1 MHKAILV
8 TGSTDGIGL
17 ETAKVFYSMGHHVL
31 LHGRGPAKLESAEK
45 ALTAIPGG
53 GQLDSYV
60 ADLSYMAGVDRLAE
74 AVKEK
79 HSTIDVLINNAGVY
93 KTADTITR
101 DGFDVR
107 FAVNALAPCLLTKRL
122 MPQLHSN
129 SRVIN
134 LSSAAQSPVDPHALA
149 GRAHIAD
156 DYTAY
161 AQSKLALTMWSIH
174 LASELGNNGP
184 VILAVN
190 PGSLLATKMVKE
202 GFGMAGKDIGIG
214 VDILVRLAL
223 DDEFENASGLYFD
236 NDAGQ
241 FASPHSDALD
251 AQKCEKI
258 VDVMEDALA
267 KCVEV

>member
-1 MHKAILV
+1 
-8 TGSTDGIGL
+8 
-17 ETAKVFYSMGHHVL
+17 
-31 LHGRGPAKLESAEK
+31 
-45 ALTAIPGG
+45 
-53 GQLDSYV
+53 
-60 ADLSYMAGVDRLAE
+60 
-74 AVKEK
+74 
-79 HSTIDVLINNAGVY
+79 
-93 KTADTITR
+93 
-101 DGFDVR
+101 
-107 FAVNALAPCLLTKRL
+107 
-122 MPQLHSN
+122 
-129 SRVIN
+129 
-134 LSSAAQSPVDPHALA
+134 
-149 GRAHIAD
+149 
-156 DYTAY
+156 
-161 AQSKLALTMWSIH
+161 MWSIH

-223 DDEFENASGLYFD
+223 DDEFQDASGLYFD